1 MTTQHDDRP
10 TEVSVAA
17 DAGERSHY
25 LFSWDKLGNIAEGR
39 QHLGESMPVLV
50 YRMLEYSTNNVLF
63 ETFGRE
69 KCDDLL
75 RRAGWLAGTEFAKH
89 MLPLDET
96 PSRFLTALHTRLA
109 ELKVGILR
117 VEKADFENGELVVT
131 VHEDLDCSGLPE
143 SGELVCRYDEGFIA
157 GIIEA
162 YSGCPYRV
170 REVDCW
176 SSGARVCRFRGSAV
190 RE

>member
-1 MTTQHDDRP
+1 
-10 TEVSVAA
+10 
-17 DAGERSHY
+17 
-25 LFSWDKLGNIAEGR
+25 
-39 QHLGESMPVLV
+39 
-50 YRMLEYSTNNVLF
+50 
-63 ETFGRE
+63 
-69 KCDDLL
+69 
-75 RRAGWLAGTEFAKH
+75 

-162 YSGCPYRV
+162 
-170 REVDCW
+170 
-176 SSGARVCRFRGSAV
+176 
-190 RE
+190 

>member
-50 YRMLEYSTNNVLF
+50 YRMLEYSINNVLF
-63 ETFGRE
+63 ETFGHE
-69 KCDDLL
+69 KCDELL
-75 RRAGWLAGTEFAKH
+75 RRAGYLAGTEFAKH

-117 VEKADFENGELVVT
+117 VEQGDFESGEIVIA

-143 SGELVCRYDEGFIA
+143 SGEVVCRYDEGFIA
-157 GIIEA
+157 GILEA
-162 YSGCPYRV
+162 YSGRPYRV
-170 REVDCW
+170 REIDCW
-176 SSGARVCRFRGSAV
+176 SSGARVCRYRGSAV